1 MQASLMAYSM
11 GIGVYVAFEI
21 ASRIMPEPERET
33 ALRQAFSQ
41 FGMLYAIAGFMG
53 LAIVFAVVAPIFS
66 RSTLY
71 LLILYVPT
79 AVYAYYALS
88 A

>member
-1 MQASLMAYSM
+1 MAYSM
-11 GIGVYVAFEI
+11 GAGAYVAFDI
-21 ASRIMPEPERET
+21 ASRIIGGPEGEI
-33 ALRQAFSQ
+33 AAVQAFPLL
-41 FGMLYAIAGFMG
+41 GMLYAVAGFMVV
-53 LAIVFAVVAPIFS
+53 AITFAVVALIFS

-71 LLILYVPT
+71 LLVLYVPT

>member
-1 MQASLMAYSM
+1 MAYSM
-11 GIGVYVAFEI
+11 GIGVYVAFNI
-21 ASRIMPEPERET
+21 ASRLMAGPEREI
-33 ALRQAFSQ
+33 AVLQAFPL
-41 FGMLYAIAGFMG
+41 FGMLYAVAGFMVV
-53 LAIVFAVVAPIFS
+53 AITFAVVALIFS

-79 AVYAYYALS
+79 AVYAYYVLS